1 MNTVVKS
8 VVPASKQEPASVLGS
23 AWQALPGP
31 VRSTVPRLVALGL
44 LCLVL
49 SLVSDAFLT
58 SNNIVN
64 VLRQAALL
72 FILASGLTLVILT
85 AGLDLS
91 IGANVAMSACLA
103 ATLMKGTGSIALA
116 VTVGLGCGLTIGL
129 ANGLLITL
137 LRIPPFIA
145 TYGMLWIL
153 HGVTYWF
160 MKGETIH
167 GFPQAFRFIGSGYWL
182 GVPVPVYFMVV
193 FLLIGVLFAQYTR
206 WGQEVYAVGANQEAA
221 RLSGVPVKSRLVLV
235 YVMSGA
241 MAGLA
246 SLIFLARLNSAEGD
260 IGEAMTLPAI
270 AAVLI
275 GGTSLF
281 GGVGSVFGTLIGAL
295 ILTLVLNG
303 MNLLMINANWQPVVT
318 GVIVVLA
325 VYLDNLTRKGDKK

>member
-1 MNTVVKS
+1 MSAIMNQFRPQTGAAAA
-8 VVPASKQEPASVLGS
+8 ASGAG
-23 AWQALPGP
+23 AWQALPDP
-31 VRSTVPRLVALGL
+31 VRSVVLRLLALAL

-49 SLVSDAFLT
+49 SVASDAFLT
-58 SNNIVN
+58 SANILN

-72 FILASGLTLVILT
+72 FLLASGLTLVILT

-91 IGANVAMSACLA
+91 VGANVAMSACLA
-103 ATLMKGTGSIALA
+103 ATVMKATGSITLA
-116 VTVGLGCGLTIGL
+116 VFVGLACGLAIGV
-129 ANGLLITL
+129 ANGILITL
-137 LRIPPFIA
+137 IRIPPFIA

-153 HGVTYWF
+153 HGITYWF
-160 MKGETIH
+160 MRGETIH
-167 GFPQAFRFIGSGYWL
+167 GFPAAFRALGSGHWL
-182 GVPVPVYFMVV
+182 GVPIPVYLMVV
-193 FLLIGVLFAQYTR
+193 FLVVGAVFAQRTR
-206 WGQEVYAVGANQEAA
+206 WGQEIYAVGANPEAA

-235 YVMSGA
+235 YAVSGA

-281 GGVGSVFGTLIGAL
+281 GVVGSVFGTLVGAL

-303 MNLLMINANWQPVVT
+303 MNLLAINANWQPVVT
-318 GVIVVLA
+318 GVIVVMA
-325 VYLDNLTRKGDKK
+325 VYLDNLTRKGDGR

>member
-1 MNTVVKS
+1 MSAALNNSSPMASAATSSGVWNSLPESVRS
-8 VVPASKQEPASVLGS
+8 VVP
-23 AWQALPGP
+23 
-31 VRSTVPRLVALGL
+31 RLAALGL

-49 SLVSDAFLT
+49 SFASEAFLT
-58 SNNIVN
+58 SSNIVN

-72 FILASGLTLVILT
+72 FLLASGLTLVILT

-103 ATLMKGTGSIALA
+103 ATLMKSTGSIAVA
-116 VTVGLGCGLTIGL
+116 VFAGLGCGLLIGL
-129 ANGLLITL
+129 INGLLITL
-137 LRIPPFIA
+137 IRIPPFIA

-153 HGVTYWF
+153 HGITYWF

-167 GFPQAFRFIGSGYWL
+167 GFPAEFRAIGSGHWL
-182 GVPVPVYFMVV
+182 GIPIPVYLMGV
-193 FLLIGVLFAQYTR
+193 FLLVGVFFAQRTR
-206 WGQEVYAVGANQEAA
+206 WGQEIYAVGANPEAA
-221 RLSGVPVKSRLVLV
+221 RLSGIPVKQRIVLV
-235 YVMSGA
+235 YAVSGA

-260 IGEAMTLPAI
+260 IGETLTLPAI

-303 MNLLMINANWQPVVT
+303 MNLLAINASWQPVVT

-325 VYLDNLTRKGDKK
+325 VYLDNLTRKGDAR